1 MTTDNSFSFGRRKLL
16 TGLSAAL
23 GTVAIGF
30 NGATLLAQ
38 PVVGQPDNRVA
49 KPSIIVFDVNETL
62 IDIESIGPLFERVF
76 GDRRVVREW
85 FNQLVL
91 YSDAVTLSGFYVTF
105 FTLAQGV
112 LEMLGTIYKVP
123 VRAGDVEE
131 LRTRML
137 SMTAHKDSAEGLR
150 MLKEAGFRLITLTNS
165 PPDPKGSPLEH
176 AGLSHFIERQFSIDA
191 VRRFKPAPQ
200 AYHMV
205 AELLDVPPSAI
216 CLVAA
221 HTWDTMGAQSVG
233 LSAGLVARPGNAVLP
248 VHGLPQPQAVAS
260 DLPGVARQ
268 LIALWR

>member
-38 PVVGQPDNRVA
+38 PVVGEPDNRVA

-137 SMTAHKDSAEGLR
+137 SMTAHKDSADGLR
-150 MLKEAGFRLITLTNS
+150 MLKEAGFRLVTLTNS
-165 PPDPKGSPLEH
+165 PPDPQGS
-176 AGLSHFIERQFSIDA
+176 LSNVQVSLTSLSGNSVSILFEDSNRLL
-191 VRRFKPAPQ
+191 RRITWW
-200 AYHMV
+200 
-205 AELLDVPPSAI
+205 PS
-216 CLVAA
+216 C
-221 HTWDTMGAQSVG
+221 
-233 LSAGLVARPGNAVLP
+233 
-248 VHGLPQPQAVAS
+248 
-260 DLPGVARQ
+260 
-268 LIALWR
+268 